1 MTPFI
6 RSDRGPLITTDT
18 HPSLGGNVNGPT
30 LLRVPDWLP
39 NPLGRYYLYFAH
51 HQGAFI
57 RLAYADD
64 VEGPYTL
71 HEPGVLHIDDCPFR
85 GHIASPDVH
94 FDEARG
100 RVWMHYHGCGYSG
113 SGDNPYGQATCYA
126 ESADGLNFSSDDLCV
141 GPSYLRTFRRAGWH
155 YGFAGGPGRRWYRAR
170 SPRDPFEE
178 GVPLEIPGEPFSSQE
193 EILRLGIDSVY
204 RIRHVALHLQGDR
217 LAIYYSNVGDAP
229 ERIKR
234 TVVRLDRPWRE
245 WSGEAFEEILRSETS
260 REGVDEP
267 VERSRGGSSRTPVH
281 QLRDPFLFV
290 EDTRTFLL
298 YTIAGEFGIGLTE
311 LPGTA

>member
-1 MTPFI
+1 
-6 RSDRGPLITTDT
+6 
-18 HPSLGGNVNGPT
+18 
-30 LLRVPDWLP
+30 
-39 NPLGRYYLYFAH
+39 
-51 HQGAFI
+51 
-57 RLAYADD
+57 
-64 VEGPYTL
+64 
-71 HEPGVLHIDDCPFR
+71 
-85 GHIASPDVH
+85 
-94 FDEARG
+94 
-100 RVWMHYHGCGYSG
+100 
-113 SGDNPYGQATCYA
+113 
-126 ESADGLNFSSDDLCV
+126 
-141 GPSYLRTFRRAGWH
+141 
-155 YGFAGGPGRRWYRAR
+155 
-170 SPRDPFEE
+170 
-178 GVPLEIPGEPFSSQE
+178 EIPGEPFSSQE